1 MNIIL
6 LSGGSGKRLWPLS
19 NDTRSKQFLKLL
31 KNEQGDMESMVQR
44 VYRQI
49 NMAGIEANI
58 LIATGASQ
66 VDAIRCQLG
75 NKVDIVQEPQRRDT
89 FPAIALSCAYL
100 ALEKKVSYDDVV
112 LVLPVDPYAD
122 MEYFNTLNRME
133 TVTRQGIADL
143 VLMGIRPT
151 YPSAKYGYIMPRR
164 EEELQTQDGIQAY
177 PVKNFIEKPSEL
189 KAEELISEGALWNG
203 GVFAFQ
209 LGYLMEIINASFI
222 DKAVNLDS
230 FEEIYNNYEL
240 FTKISFDYEVVEKAA
255 SIAMIPYDGT
265 WKDLGTWNTLS
276 EEMESSYIGQV
287 TSGEETENTNII
299 NELSIPIV
307 ALGCKD
313 MIIAASPD
321 GILIS
326 DKQKSSYI
334 KSYVESLG
342 ERPMYEE
349 RSWGDYKVLDY
360 NQNHI
365 GEKTITKQLT
375 INAGQSICYRSH
387 RMRDEVW
394 IIAEGYGLLVVED
407 ETRMVKRGDVAYIAK
422 GQKHALKALGDQNL
436 SCIEIQMGSDLSMSD
451 LQIFPWEWHSS
462 GMDAIPAAI

>member
-1 MNIIL
+1 
-6 LSGGSGKRLWPLS
+6 
-19 NDTRSKQFLKLL
+19 
-31 KNEQGDMESMVQR
+31 
-44 VYRQI
+44 
-49 NMAGIEANI
+49 
-58 LIATGASQ
+58 
-66 VDAIRCQLG
+66 
-75 NKVDIVQEPQRRDT
+75 VDIVQEPQRRDT

-100 ALEKKVSYDDVV
+100 ALEKKVPYDDVV

-122 MEYFNTLNRME
+122 MEYFNTLGLME
-133 TVTRQGIADL
+133 AVTRQGIADL
-143 VLMGIRPT
+143 VLMGIKPT
-151 YPSAKYGYIMPRR
+151 YPSAKYGYIMPHT
-164 EEELQTQDGIQAY
+164 EQMLQTQDGIQAY
-177 PVKNFIEKPSEL
+177 PVKNFIEKPSES
-189 KAEELISEGALWNG
+189 KAEELISEGAVWNG
-203 GVFAFQ
+203 GVFAFR

-222 DKAVNLDS
+222 DKAVNLNS
-230 FEEIYNNYEL
+230 FDAIYNNYEL

-255 SIAMIPYDGT
+255 SIAMIPYTGI

-349 RSWGDYKVLDY
+349 RSWGDYKVLDF
-360 NQNHI
+360 NQNHV

-394 IIAEGYGLLVVED
+394 IIAGGYGLLVVED
-407 ETRMVKRGDVAYIAK
+407 ETRMVKRGDVAYITK

-436 SCIEIQMGSDLSMSD
+436 SCIEIQMGSDLTMSD
-451 LQIFPWEWHSS
+451 IQIFPWEWHSS
-462 GMDAIPAAI
+462 GMDTIQAVI